1 MEGPEDQTRKTIDQ
15 MLMDSGWVIQNYKE
29 LDLSA
34 GHGVAIR
41 EYPFS
46 KETSDYALFIN
57 KIPVGVV
64 EAKPEGWTL
73 SGVTNQSDKY
83 IKALHQKFPKHSLKP
98 TFSYESTGVETLFVN
113 RNDPKHRSRNVFTF
127 HRPET
132 LNGWFNEDTT
142 LRSNLKRLPKL
153 DEARLYK
160 CQIDAVNNLEQSFA
174 DNRPRALIQMATGT
188 GKTFTAVTFAY
199 RLIKFA
205 KAKRILFLV
214 DRANLGFQ
222 AQKAFQDYTT
232 PDDGRKFTD
241 LYNIQHLQ
249 SQTIGDVSVVISTIQ
264 RLYSILQGNKE
275 FDEVNDDFSNF
286 ENTVDDK
293 QMNIKYNPNI
303 PIGTFDFIII
313 DECHRSIYNKWKQVL
328 DYFDAFL
335 IGLTATPSKHTIGF
349 FKNNQVMEYPHER
362 AVADGINV
370 GYNVY
375 TIQTRITSDGETIN
389 AGETIEKRDKMTRK
403 QRAETLDDP
412 YTYEGKQ
419 LNRDVVAPDQI
430 RTIIKEFKKKLPE
443 IFPDRGN
450 MLPKTVI
457 FTKDDAHAE
466 DVTRIV
472 REEFGE
478 GNEFCKKITYKTTG
492 EKPEDIIKSF
502 RNSVNPRI
510 AVTVDM
516 IATGTDIKPL
526 ECIIF
531 MRDVHSDIYFD
542 QMKGRG
548 TRIIDSHS
556 LRAVTPGAIT
566 KDHFVIVD
574 TVGVC
579 EHGKTDTHSLNRKQ
593 GVSFKNLLQAVAER
607 RVDEDSLK
615 TLAYR
620 MSILDN
626 KLDNDEK
633 QEIEQVSGISMSK
646 MIHKILDG
654 VDTDKQIERAKRK
667 YRTDDPTKDQIVDAM
682 KESVDESCSLFD
694 SVKLRKII
702 LDVKKQNEI
711 IIDNISKDN
720 VIISEFNK
728 DAKKLSMKTIE
739 NFKKFIDENKNEL
752 AALNIIYSKPYNM
765 RNMTYKDI
773 KDLAIAMKKP
783 PYGLTSEL
791 IWNSY
796 QRLEKSR
803 VRNNPTKMLT
813 DIISIIRFS
822 TNYDDILMPFKE
834 TVDERFSDW
843 LKMQESSGQIYSPE
857 QKYWLVMIKDHIA
870 SSFSI
875 TLDDLDY
882 APFNQKGGRVKLYQ
896 IFGDKYEEVLEK
908 LQEVLVSQ

>member
-1 MEGPEDQTRKTIDQ
+1 MGPEDVAREKIDQ
-15 MLMDSGWVIQNYKE
+15 MLKDSGWIIQDYE
-29 LDLSA
+29 DLDLSV
-34 GHGVAIR
+34 GYGVAIR

-46 KETSDYALFIN
+46 KEASDYALFVN
-57 KIPVGVV
+57 KVPVGVV

-73 SGVTNQSDKY
+73 CGVTNQSDKY
-83 IKALHQKFPKHSLKP
+83 IENLHQKFPNYSLKP
-98 TFSYESTGVETLFVN
+98 SFSYESTGVETLFVN
-113 RNDPKHRSRNVFTF
+113 RSDPKYRSRNVFTF
-127 HRPET
+127 HRPEM
-132 LNGWFNEDTT
+132 LDEWFNEDTT
-142 LRSNLKRLPKL
+142 LRAKLKKLPKL
-153 DEARLYK
+153 DETRLYK

-249 SQTIGDVSVVISTIQ
+249 SQTIGDASIVISTIQ
-264 RLYSILQGNKE
+264 RLYSILQGKKQ
-275 FDEVNDDFSNF
+275 FDEENDGFSNF
-286 ENTVDDK
+286 ENSEDSE
-293 QMNIKYNPNI
+293 QMNVKYNPNI

-349 FKNNQVMEYPHER
+349 FQSNQVMEYPHER
-362 AVADGINV
+362 AIADGINV

-375 TIQTRITSDGETIN
+375 TIKTRITLDGETID
-389 AGETIEKRDKMTRK
+389 AGETIEKRNKMTRK
-403 QRAETLDDP
+403 QRAKTLDDP

-419 LNRDVVAPDQI
+419 LNQDVVTPDQI

-478 GNEFCKKITYKTTG
+478 GNEFCKKITYRTTG
-492 EKPEDIIKSF
+492 EKPEDVIKSF

-548 TRIIDSHS
+548 TRVIDSHS

-579 EHGKTDTHSLNRKQ
+579 EHGKTDTYSLNRKK
-593 GVSFKNLLQAVAER
+593 GVSFDDLLQAAAER

-615 TLAYR
+615 SLAYR
-620 MSILDN
+620 ISILDN

-633 QEIEQVSGISMSK
+633 QEIEQVSGISISK

-654 VDTDKQIERAKRK
+654 ADTDKQIERAKRK
-667 YRTDDPTKDQIVDAM
+667 FQTDDPTKEQIADAI
-682 KESVDESCSLFD
+682 KESIDESCGLFD
-694 SVKLRKII
+694 SAELRKII
-702 LDVKKQNEI
+702 LNIKKQNEI
-711 IIDNISKDN
+711 MIDNISKDN
-720 VIISEFNK
+720 VITSEFNK
-728 DAKKLSMKTIE
+728 DAKKLSMKIIE
-739 NFKKFIDENKNEL
+739 NFKKFMNENKNEL
-752 AALNIIYSKPYNM
+752 TALNIIYSKSYNM
-765 RNMTYKDI
+765 RDMTYKDI
-773 KDLAIAMKKP
+773 KDLAAAMKKP

-791 IWNSY
+791 IWNAY

-803 VRNNPTKMLT
+803 VKNNPTKMLT

-822 TNYDDILMPFKE
+822 TNDENILMPFKE
-834 TVDERFSDW
+834 IVDQRFSVW
-843 LKMQESSGQIYSPE
+843 LNMQESSGQKYTPE

-882 APFNQKGGRVKLYQ
+882 TPFNQKGGRVKLCQ
-896 IFGDKYEEVLEK
+896 IFGDKYEEILEK
-908 LQEVLVSQ
+908 LQEVLVNQ